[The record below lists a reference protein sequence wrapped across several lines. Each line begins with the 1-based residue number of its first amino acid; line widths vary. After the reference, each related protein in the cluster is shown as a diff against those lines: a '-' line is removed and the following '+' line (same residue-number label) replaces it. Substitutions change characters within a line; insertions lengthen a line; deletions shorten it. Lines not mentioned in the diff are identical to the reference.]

1 MEFRLPELG
10 EGVYE
15 AELVAWHVKDGD
27 SVKRGQNLME
37 VLTDKATMEVP
48 SPFAGTIT
56 ALNAGPGD
64 QLKVGQVVLSYA
76 GVGQAEETTPP
87 AVAEKVPSSRAK
99 APPASLENALTAG
112 PLKSSNGPAT
122 AERPTADRRP
132 DLAVKAAP
140 SVRYMA
146 RKLGIDLAQVRGS
159 GPGGRILIG
168 DLAAQVGPATTD
180 GKRKIAELRP
190 DFGTPGTR
198 IKLQGIRRKIA
209 EHLVLSKRTIPDYSY
224 VDECN
229 VTELVRLRE
238 ALREPF
244 GRAGVKLTFL
254 TFFVKAVTAALKEI
268 PIVNA
273 SLDEQAGE
281 MVLHDRYHIG
291 VAVATPG
298 GLIVPVIHD
307 ADRKD
312 LAAIA
317 QEIERLSS
325 AARTGKVKL
334 EELRGGTFTVTS
346 VGNIGGLFSAPVI
359 NHPEVGILGVGK
371 VVKRPVFDPAGNVR
385 PADMVYLSFSFD
397 HRVVDGAVGAAFG
410 NAVIRQLQTPAAML
424 LPAKLLPN

>member
-56 ALNAGPGD
+56 ALNAAPGD

-76 GVGQAEETTPP
+76 GVGQAEETAPP
-87 AVAEKVPSSRAK
+87 AAAEKVPSSRAK
-99 APPASLENALTAG
+99 APPPSLEQALTTG
-112 PLKSSNGPAT
+112 LLKSSNGPAST
-122 AERPTADRRP
+122 ERGP

-146 RKLGIDLAQVRGS
+146 RKLGIDLAHVRGT

-168 DLAAQVGPATTD
+168 DLAAQMGPATTD
-180 GKRKIAELRP
+180 GKHKIAEPRP
-190 DFGTPGTR
+190 DYGTPGTR

-209 EHLVLSKRTIPDYSY
+209 EHLVLSKRTIPHYSY
-224 VDECN
+224 VDECD

-254 TFFVKAVTAALKEI
+254 TFIVKAVTAALKEI
-268 PIVNA
+268 PIINA

-281 MVLHDRYHIG
+281 IVLHDRYHIG

-307 ADRKD
+307 GDQKD

-317 QEIERLSS
+317 QEIERLSR

-346 VGNIGGLFSAPVI
+346 VGNIGGLFSTPVI

-371 VVKRPVFDPAGNVR
+371 VVNRPVFDPAGKVR

-410 NAVIRQLQTPAAML
+410 NAVIRQLQSPAAML